1 MDNAL
6 LTDDFLDDH
15 LDLPCTRER
24 AGPYT
29 NMKTGQRWTDQTS
42 LTQNDIDLKYVKQ

>member
-15 LDLPCTRER
+15 LDIPRTREP

-29 NMKTGQRWTDQTS
+29 NMKLARDE
-42 LTQNDIDLKYVKQ
+42 LTRIP